1 MRATGDALMPRL
13 VPARRR
19 LDPLP
24 SVLCNFHA
32 WRLALGW
39 LVAREAGIAAPL
51 DPLVS
56 DAVLAQWDRTRN
68 LPKPLKELQPA
79 ARLIYRVRNLTL
91 ILNGDRR
98 AELCGGTELWW
109 QNILNEQLLGM
120 LIAQLMP
127 SLIPG
132 LKGIPPKQRAGCEW
146 WMRRGVNPCNPAME
160 PATWALVEAAQE
172 RVFPSRGVC
181 DSPGTFDPLPLAA
194 LNGQMSLPRRRK
206 LLAQMTAGANGYS
219 PRSSSEFHSDW
230 TSMLKAWVLSDAS
243 LAPTRQ
249 PSPKVRDAG
258 LYEQA
263 AFAVHDVLL
272 PSVFESVQAIKGAL
286 ELNTDK

>member
-1 MRATGDALMPRL
+1 MPRL
-13 VPARRR
+13 VPASTR
-19 LDPLP
+19 LDPRP

-98 AELCGGTELWW
+98 AELCGGTEWWW
-109 QNILNEQLLGM
+109 QNILNEQLLAM
-120 LIAQLMP
+120 LTGQLIP
-127 SLIPG
+127 SLIPE
-132 LKGIPPKQRAGCEW
+132 LKGDPPRKRAGCEW
-146 WMRRGVNPCNPAME
+146 WMRRGVNPCNPAIE

-181 DSPGTFDPLPLAA
+181 DSPAVFKPLPLWAI
-194 LNGQMSLPRRRK
+194 NGDMGVPRRKNFLAK
-206 LLAQMTAGANGYS
+206 LSGSDKGFSVRA
-219 PRSSSEFHSDW
+219 SSEFYSDW
-230 TSMLKAWVLSDAS
+230 NSMLKAWKALGPSS
-243 LAPTRQ
+243 RTSRQ
-249 PSPKVRDAG
+249 QHPLVRDSQ
-258 LYEQA
+258 LYDQVADAIQFE
-263 AFAVHDVLL
+263 LL
-272 PSVFESVQAIKGAL
+272 PGVLDSIQAIKSGL
-286 ELNTDK
+286 ELNNPK